1 MKTRIFTARK
11 CGEKNQTPGDSIGM
25 EGMVEK
31 EKGTCDD
38 FKRENAETLDGRR
51 LCKC

>member
-1 MKTRIFTARK
+1 MKTKIFTVKK
-11 CGEKNQTPGDSIGM
+11 CGEKNQTPENSIGM

-31 EKGTCDD
+31 EKGTCED
-38 FKRENAETLDGRR
+38 FTREDAETLDGRR